1 MRIAGELHAGVMQ
14 EMPAVAMLPGTA
26 RHRVST
32 DTNAA
37 RRSPCSGWFRKRSA
51 TRRSM
56 RTPHESA
63 FG

>member
-1 MRIAGELHAGVMQ
+1 MRIAGELHDGVMQ
-14 EMPAVAMLPGTA
+14 EMPAVTILGTA
-26 RHRVST
+26 KRRVST

-51 TRRSM
+51 MRQSTRTRRG
-56 RTPHESA
+56 SA